1 MSLAKIFL
9 TNRIANEW
17 NRLPEELS
25 VQKRRMNTHWS
36 KPVTA
41 KTTTTT
47 TTKSKID
54 EYRMKN
60 IKIKK
65 RIADI
70 LTNNKNGSN

>member
-1 MSLAKIFL
+1 MSLAKSFL

-25 VQKRRMNTHWS
+25 VQKRRINTHWS

-60 IKIKK
+60 IK
-65 RIADI
+65 
-70 LTNNKNGSN
+70 NN